1 MAKYTV
7 ALCFLLLTGPLF
19 GGVYSLEQSLTG
31 YEAQVATT
39 DSYKVVT
46 GWGSPP
52 ADLPQSQPVLQ
63 SETYAYLVLIKNMK
77 NLTPVQ
83 KERSMAELL
92 IHEKSE
98 TSGIFILPVGQ
109 CS

>member
-1 MAKYTV
+1 
-7 ALCFLLLTGPLF
+7 LF

-31 YEAQVATT
+31 YEAEVSTS

-46 GWGSPP
+46 GWGSSP
-52 ADLPQSQPVLQ
+52 DTLPQGKPVLQ
-63 SETYAYLVLIKNMK
+63 NETYAYFVLIKNMK

-92 IHEKSE
+92 IRGKSE
-98 TSGIFILPVGQ
+98 ISGVSILPEGQ
-109 CS
+109 

>member
-1 MAKYTV
+1 MANYTV
-7 ALCFLLLTGPLF
+7 ALCFLLLSGPLF

-31 YEAQVATT
+31 YEAQVSTS

-52 ADLPQSQPVLQ
+52 ADLPQGPPVLQ
-63 SETYAYLVLIKNMK
+63 SETYAYLVMIKNMK
-77 NLTPVQ
+77 NLTPGQ

-92 IHEKSE
+92 IHGKSE
-98 TSGIFILPVGQ
+98 TAGFSILPAGQ
-109 CS
+109 

>member
-1 MAKYTV
+1 MAKYTTI
-7 ALCFLLLTGPLF
+7 LCFVLLTGRLF
-19 GGVYSLEQSLTG
+19 AGVYSLEQSLTG
-31 YEAQVATT
+31 YEAQVSTS

-52 ADLPQSQPVLQ
+52 ADLPQGQPILQ
-63 SETYAYLVLIKNMK
+63 NETYAYHALIKNMK

-92 IHEKSE
+92 IQGKSE
-98 TSGIFILPVGQ
+98 TSSISILPKGQ
-109 CS
+109 